1 MDDVFENLK
10 SDAELKEAAE
20 VKPESTPKVEEVKT
34 EVAAEEQKSEP
45 TPKVEEEKVEEEISA
60 EQQASDTPWGK
71 PSYVPKMLRE
81 RLKKLTERDREKEAK
96 IRDLETAMGKFIEA
110 TGANKVVEPTLKD
123 FLAAGKTENDFI
135 NFLVDQKVAER
146 TKVET
151 QRLSQQEALQRTEK
165 EAKDLWDSA
174 IAKVKDD
181 LPDYDDVV
189 SNADNILIPTSSL
202 NYIKKSDI
210 GPYVS
215 YTIAT
220 SEDIQKRLDSMKTP
234 AEKHAVIVEVE
245 KNLRAFLKDRK
256 PLETAPVQPQTNSAN
271 TKPKVPKQLSNGR
284 LAKALDPATAS
295 IEDWLGI

>member
-20 VKPESTPKVEEVKT
+20 VKPESTSKVEEVKT

-135 NFLVDQKVAER
+135 NFLVDQKVA
-146 TKVET
+146 KG
-151 QRLSQQEALQRTEK
+151 QRWRHKDFHSKRHYSVQKKKQKTYGIQR
-165 EAKDLWDSA
+165 
-174 IAKVKDD
+174 
-181 LPDYDDVV
+181 
-189 SNADNILIPTSSL
+189 
-202 NYIKKSDI
+202 
-210 GPYVS
+210 
-215 YTIAT
+215 
-220 SEDIQKRLDSMKTP
+220 
-234 AEKHAVIVEVE
+234 
-245 KNLRAFLKDRK
+245 
-256 PLETAPVQPQTNSAN
+256 
-271 TKPKVPKQLSNGR
+271 
-284 LAKALDPATAS
+284 
-295 IEDWLGI
+295 